1 MKRCHSSGTW
11 SSEVIASTGAGLD
24 ARIAVDALLWID
36 VELVDLLIVGLIGGG
51 MDAVHWADLDA
62 RVVLDPDARFSDYVR
77 HSTSPSVQRFF
88 RARLVK

>member
-24 ARIAVDALLWID
+24 AGIAVDALLWID
-36 VELVDLLIVGLIGGG
+36 VELVDLLVVGLIGGG

-62 RVVLDPDARFSDYVR
+62 RVVLDSDARFSDDVR
-77 HSTSPSVQRFF
+77 HSTSFLCPKVLRVQ
-88 RARLVK
+88 LGK